1 MMDKFLEIVNTLK
14 IPTLTLIGIFFYTG
28 YSLIKDSIF
37 ISASGISGG
46 ILLCAGFILALIIFI
61 DYRYKEQSEHII
73 KQQGKAIDNLG
84 RALKNT
90 SDTHTKIE
98 KNTQSDLTNGK
109 GKIGKEGGKQYS
121 LESEHE
127 TLAE

>member
-1 MMDKFLEIVNTLK
+1 MEKFSEIVNTLK
-14 IPTLTLIGIFFYTG
+14 IPTLSLVGVFFYTG
-28 YSLIKDSIF
+28 YSLIKGSVF
-37 ISASGISGG
+37 ISTSGISGA
-46 ILLCAGFILALIIFI
+46 ILLCAGFILSLILFI

-98 KNTQSDLTNGK
+98 KNTQAEFASEDR
-109 GKIGKEGGKQYS
+109 KIGKEGGRQYS
-121 LESEHE
+121 LESNSE
-127 TLAE
+127 TSTQ